1 MKGKIKRQLLR
12 EESGFTF
19 ELVLY
24 FKLDVLIGENLTFC
38 LNNLETQSSLLGG
51 VINYVFQSIFWRCEK
66 KMFRAGWPQKP

>member
-51 VINYVFQSIFWRCEK
+51 VNYVFQ
-66 KMFRAGWPQKP
+66 